1 MAVECDKGTE
11 LLDTGGGAH
20 NVNSSVLSWSFS
32 ISNAI
37 VFTRSL
43 SFLSKAHETATAL
56 TDGIVCG
63 DAGSTLSYLAD
74 KETSGLIETI
84 SL

>member
-1 MAVECDKGTE
+1 M
-11 LLDTGGGAH
+11 
-20 NVNSSVLSWSFS
+20 
-32 ISNAI
+32 
-37 VFTRSL
+37 FTRSL
-43 SFLSKAHETATAL
+43 SFSSKAHETATAL